1 METGSGATS
10 PRPFG
15 EIFSLW
21 LKVFR
26 MDEPF
31 FAAEA
36 PRASNGNTLLALLIY
51 AVAAVIFGFI
61 QRQIG
66 FRQVFLQRFL
76 GGNNSP
82 NFDIPICLPLVA
94 LVAVPLGYYIGM
106 GITHLVAKLFG
117 GTGSFGSLAYLVS
130 LFYVPLGI
138 VSSFLSLI
146 PCLGGLL
153 SLAVG
158 IFSIVLIV
166 RVIKVNYQFSTG
178 RAVLVFF
185 APLVVILI
193 ISIALSVVVVVILAL
208 LAPSVGNIFSNII
221 NGLGTPV
228 P

>member
-1 METGSGATS
+1 METGGSTSS

-36 PRASNGNTLLALLIY
+36 PRASSGNTLLALLIY
-51 AVAAVIFGFI
+51 GVAAVIFGFI

-66 FRQVFLQRFL
+66 FRQFFLQRYF
-76 GGNNSP
+76 GNNSP
-82 NFDIPICLPLVA
+82 NLDIPVCLPLVA

-106 GITHLVAKLFG
+106 GIIHLVAKLFG
-117 GTGSFGSLAYLVS
+117 GQGNFTSLAYLVS

-138 VSSFLSLI
+138 VSSLLSLI

-153 SLAVG
+153 SLAIG
-158 IFSIVLIV
+158 IYSIVLIV
-166 RVIKVNYQFSTG
+166 RVIKVNYRLTTG
-178 RAVLVFF
+178 KAVWVYFV
-185 APLVVILI
+185 PLLIGLAIVVLLSIVLI
-193 ISIALSVVVVVILAL
+193 VILAL
-208 LAPSVGNIFSNII
+208 LAPSIGNIFSNVIRD
-221 NGLGTPV
+221 LGTPV

>member
-1 METGSGATS
+1 METGGGTSS

-21 LKVFR
+21 LKVFQ

-31 FAAEA
+31 FAAER

-51 AVAAVIFGFI
+51 AVAAVIFAFI

-66 FRQVFLQRFL
+66 FRQLFLQRYL
-76 GGNNSP
+76 GGNSP
-82 NFDIPICLPLVA
+82 NLDIPICLPLVA

-117 GTGSFGSLAYLVS
+117 GAGSFSSLAYLVS

-138 VSSFLSLI
+138 VSSLLSLI

-153 SLAVG
+153 ALAAG
-158 IFSIVLIV
+158 IFSIVLMV
-166 RVIKVNYQFSTG
+166 RVIKVNYQLSTG
-178 RAVLVFF
+178 KAVWVVLTPLLVILVLV
-185 APLVVILI
+185 IL
-193 ISIALSVVVVVILAL
+193 LSVVVVVILAL

-221 NGLGTPV
+221 NGLATPA